1 MEFIWMPKSQGQ
13 IITGVREEKRTLQQL
28 MLPTLGWGS
37 VYTYPS
43 RPIAYKELTVAT
55 RTMFSVRAS
64 PNLVILGVSCTV
76 EMATVT

>member
-1 MEFIWMPKSQGQ
+1 MPKSQGQ

-55 RTMFSVRAS
+55 HTMFSVRAVSFS
-64 PNLVILGVSCTV
+64 PLIYSVSQVMSCPYGISL
-76 EMATVT
+76 